1 MYAVLHPKSDVDRL
15 LLSRKKGEGAGGLIS
30 AEEYVKG
37 EVNNLN
43 LCLKSHGNTNA
54 RSEDDWNTGTLET
67 KNIELLNKGPLRAL
81 GKEELKRKWH
91 EKKIHGYWY

>member
-1 MYAVLHPKSDVDRL
+1 M
-15 LLSRKKGEGAGGLIS
+15 
-30 AEEYVKG
+30 
-37 EVNNLN
+37 
-43 LCLKSHGNTNA
+43 
-54 RSEDDWNTGTLET
+54 TGTLEHWKQ